1 MKRLFLIVLVILTS
15 FGSVFAEFREEN
27 KLVIN

>member
-1 MKRLFLIVLVILTS
+1 MKRLFLIALVILTS
-15 FGSVFAEFREEN
+15 FSSVFAESREED